1 MPLFVYKA
9 RDELGKQIKGIME
22 AKNREALAIKLSG
35 IGYFVTEIT
44 EQKTALKL
52 SFGQRFTKVSNQDL
66 ILFNVQLANMI
77 AAGLSLLTSLRT
89 LTKQVENRKFRD
101 VIQDVYRSIEA
112 GSTFSDA
119 LAKHPQVFTPLM
131 IQMVH
136 AGEVSGTLDQVM
148 NRLAIFAEHQADLEE
163 KIKGAMVYPI
173 ILVIVGFGVIMFL
186 SIFLI
191 PMFVD
196 VFLKAGVK
204 LPLPTQIVFIF
215 SQIVKKFWYVIIG
228 GFIALAAA
236 LKKYFKTAKGKFL
249 FDKYLLKLPVIGLL
263 ARKLAIARFA
273 RTLSTLTASGVPIL
287 EGLEIV
293 EKVVGNE
300 IIARVIKRVR
310 DGVSEGSKI
319 AEPLRISE
327 EFPPDTIQMIAVGE
341 ESGSLDLMLT
351 KIADYYDTSVNYS
364 VKKLTTLIEP
374 LFLILVGSA
383 VGFLLASVFLPM
395 FEMMKVV
402 K

>member
-1 MPLFVYKA
+1 LPVFVYKA
-9 RDELGKQIKGIME
+9 RDELGKQIKGVME
-22 AKNREALAIKLSG
+22 AKNREALATKLGS
-35 IGYFVTEIT
+35 IGYFVTDIT
-44 EQKTALKL
+44 EQKTAIKL
-52 SFGQRFTKVSNQDL
+52 SFGERFTRVKNEDL

-89 LTKQVENRKFRD
+89 LTKQVENRKFRE

-112 GSTFSDA
+112 GGTFSDS
-119 LAKHPQVFTPLM
+119 LAKHPKVFTPLM
-131 IQMVH
+131 IHMIH
-136 AGEVSGTLDQVM
+136 AGEVSGTLDNVL

-163 KIKGAMVYPI
+163 RIKGAMVYPI
-173 ILVIVGFGVIMFL
+173 ILVIVGFSVIMFL

-196 VFLKAGVK
+196 VFLKAGVT
-204 LPLPTQIVFIF
+204 LPLPTKIVFIF
-215 SQIVKKFWYVIIG
+215 SQIVKKFWYVIIIGIIAFITGIKYYFSTPG
-228 GFIALAAA
+228 GKLV
-236 LKKYFKTAKGKFL
+236 
-249 FDKYLLKLPVIGLL
+249 FDKYLLKLPIIGLL

-273 RTLSTLTASGVPIL
+273 RTLGTLTASGVPIL
-287 EGLEIV
+287 ESLEIV

-310 DGVSEGSKI
+310 EGVSEGSKI

-327 EFPPDTIQMIAVGE
+327 EFPADTIQMIAVGE
-341 ESGSLDLMLT
+341 ESGSLDAMLT
-351 KIADYYDTSVNYS
+351 KIADFYDTSVNYS
-364 VKKLTTLIEP
+364 VKKLTTMIEP

>member
-1 MPLFVYKA
+1 MPLFIYKA
-9 RDELGKQIKGIME
+9 RDEFGKQIKGSME

-52 SFGQRFTKVSNQDL
+52 SFGERFTKVSKQDL

-89 LTKQVENRKFRD
+89 LTKQVENHKFRE

-112 GSTFSDA
+112 GSNFSDA

-131 IQMVH
+131 VQMIH
-136 AGEVSGTLDQVM
+136 AGEVSGTLDQVLS
-148 NRLAIFAEHQADLEE
+148 RLAVFAEHQADLEE

-173 ILVIVGFGVIMFL
+173 ILSVVGVGVIIFL
-186 SIFLI
+186 SLFLI

-204 LPLPTQIVFIF
+204 LPLPTRIVYLF
-215 SQIVKKFWYVIIG
+215 SQIVKQYWYVILA
-228 GFIALAAA
+228 GFIALVVA
-236 LKKYFKTAKGKFL
+236 LRTFFKTPKGKLL
-249 FDKYLLKLPVIGLL
+249 FDKYLLKTPVIGVL

-273 RTLSTLTASGVPIL
+273 RTFATLTASGVPIL
-287 EGLEIV
+287 ECLEIV

-300 IIARVIKRVR
+300 IISRVIKRVR

-341 ESGSLDLMLT
+341 ESGSLDTMLT

-374 LFLILVGSA
+374 LFLIVIGVA
-383 VGFLLASVFLPM
+383 VGFLLMSVFMPM

>member
-1 MPLFVYKA
+1 MPVFVYKA
-9 RDELGKQIKGIME
+9 RDELGKQIKGVME
-22 AKNREALAIKLSG
+22 AKNREALATKLGS
-35 IGYFVTEIT
+35 IGYFVTNIT

-52 SFGQRFTKVSNQDL
+52 SFGERFTKVKTEDL

-89 LTKQVENRKFRD
+89 LTKQVENRKFRE
-101 VIQDVYRSIEA
+101 VIQDVYRNIEA
-112 GSTFSDA
+112 GGTFSDS
-119 LAKHPQVFTPLM
+119 LAKHPKVFTPLM
-131 IQMVH
+131 IHMIH
-136 AGEVSGTLDQVM
+136 AGEVSGTLDQVL

-163 KIKGAMVYPI
+163 RIKGAMVYPI
-173 ILVIVGFGVIMFL
+173 ILVIVGFSVIMFL

-196 VFLKAGVK
+196 VFLKAGVT
-204 LPLPTQIVFIF
+204 LPLPTKIVFIF
-215 SQIVKKFWYVIIG
+215 SQIVKKYWYLLIISG
-228 GFIALAAA
+228 IALMAAI
-236 LKKYFKTAKGKFL
+236 KYYFSTPGGKL
-249 FDKYLLKLPVIGLL
+249 VFDKYLLKLPVIGLL

-273 RTLSTLTASGVPIL
+273 RTLATLTASGVPIL
-287 EGLEIV
+287 ECLEIV

-310 DGVSEGSKI
+310 EGVSEGSKI

-341 ESGSLDLMLT
+341 ESGSLDAMLT
-351 KIADYYDTSVNYS
+351 KIADFYDTSVNYS
-364 VKKLTTLIEP
+364 VKKLTTMIEP

>member
-1 MPLFVYKA
+1 MPVFVYKA
-9 RDELGKQIKGIME
+9 RDELGKQIKGVME
-22 AKNREALAIKLSG
+22 AKNREALAAKLSS
-35 IGYFVTEIT
+35 IGYFVTNIT

-52 SFGQRFTKVSNQDL
+52 SFGERFAKVKTEDL

-89 LTKQVENRKFRD
+89 LTKQVENRKFRE

-112 GSTFSDA
+112 GGTFSDS
-119 LAKHPQVFTPLM
+119 LAKHPKVFTPLM
-131 IQMVH
+131 IHMIH
-136 AGEVSGTLDQVM
+136 AGEVSGTLDKVLD
-148 NRLAIFAEHQADLEE
+148 RLAVFAEHQADLEE
-163 KIKGAMVYPI
+163 RIKGAMVYPI
-173 ILVIVGFGVIMFL
+173 ILVIVGFSVIMFL

-196 VFLKAGVK
+196 VFLKAGVT
-204 LPLPTQIVFIF
+204 LPMPTKIVFIF
-215 SQIVKKFWYVIIG
+215 SQIVKKYWYALIAGVIGLMAGLKYYVNTPG
-228 GFIALAAA
+228 GRL
-236 LKKYFKTAKGKFL
+236 L
-249 FDKYLLKLPVIGLL
+249 FDKYLLKVPVIGLL

-273 RTLSTLTASGVPIL
+273 RTLGTLTASGVPIL
-287 EGLEIV
+287 ECLEIV

-300 IIARVIKRVR
+300 IISRVIKRVR
-310 DGVSEGSKI
+310 EGVSEGTKL

-341 ESGSLDLMLT
+341 ESGSLDVMLT
-351 KIADYYDTSVNYS
+351 KIADFYDTSVNYS
-364 VKKLTTLIEP
+364 VKKLTTMIEP

-395 FEMMKVV
+395 FDMMKVV

>member
-1 MPLFVYKA
+1 MPVFVYKA
-9 RDELGKQIKGIME
+9 RDELGKQIKGVME
-22 AKNREALAIKLSG
+22 AKNREALAGKLSS
-35 IGYFVTEIT
+35 IGYFVTDIT

-52 SFGQRFTKVSNQDL
+52 SFGERFVKVKTEDL

-89 LTKQVENRKFRD
+89 LTKQVENRKFRE

-112 GSTFSDA
+112 GGTFSDA
-119 LAKHPQVFTPLM
+119 LAKHPKIFTPLM
-131 IQMVH
+131 IHMIH
-136 AGEVSGTLDQVM
+136 AGEVSGTLDKVLD
-148 NRLAIFAEHQADLEE
+148 RLAIFAEHQADLEE
-163 KIKGAMVYPI
+163 RIKGAMVYPI
-173 ILVIVGFGVIMFL
+173 ILVIVGFSVIMFL

-196 VFLKAGVK
+196 VFLKAGIT
-204 LPLPTQIVFIF
+204 LPMPTKIVFAF
-215 SQIVKKFWYVIIG
+215 SQIVKKYWYVIIAG
-228 GFIALAAA
+228 GIGLMAGIKHYVNTPGGSL
-236 LKKYFKTAKGKFL
+236 L
-249 FDKYLLKLPVIGLL
+249 FDKYLLKLPVVGVL

-287 EGLEIV
+287 ECLEIV

-300 IIARVIKRVR
+300 IIARVVKRVR
-310 DGVSEGSKI
+310 EGVSEGSKL

-341 ESGSLDLMLT
+341 ESGSLDIMLT
-351 KIADYYDTSVNYS
+351 KIADFYDTSVNYS
-364 VKKLTTLIEP
+364 VKKLTTMIEP
-374 LFLILVGSA
+374 IFLILVGSA

-395 FEMMKVV
+395 FDMMKVV

>member
-1 MPLFVYKA
+1 MPVFVYKA
-9 RDELGKQIKGIME
+9 RDELGKQIKGVME
-22 AKNREALAIKLSG
+22 AKNREALATKLGS
-35 IGYFVTEIT
+35 IGYFVTDIT
-44 EQKTALKL
+44 EQKTAMKL
-52 SFGQRFTKVSNQDL
+52 SFGERFTRVKTEDL

-89 LTKQVENRKFRD
+89 LTKQVENRKFRE

-112 GSTFSDA
+112 GGTFSDS
-119 LAKHPQVFTPLM
+119 LAKHPKVFTPLM
-131 IQMVH
+131 IHMIH
-136 AGEVSGTLDQVM
+136 AGEVSGTLDQVL

-163 KIKGAMVYPI
+163 RIKGAMVYPI
-173 ILVIVGFGVIMFL
+173 ILVIVGFSVIMFL

-196 VFLKAGVK
+196 VFLKAGVT
-204 LPLPTQIVFIF
+204 LPLPTKVVFIF
-215 SQIVKKFWYVIIG
+215 SQIVKKFWYLIIIG
-228 GFIALAAA
+228 IIAFIAGI
-236 LKKYFKTAKGKFL
+236 KYYFSTPGGKL
-249 FDKYLLKLPVIGLL
+249 VFDKYLLKLPVIGLL

-273 RTLSTLTASGVPIL
+273 RTLGTLTASGVPIL
-287 EGLEIV
+287 ESLEIV

-300 IIARVIKRVR
+300 IISRVIKRVR
-310 DGVSEGSKI
+310 EGVSEGSKI

-341 ESGSLDLMLT
+341 ESGSLDAMLT
-351 KIADYYDTSVNYS
+351 KVADFYDTSVNYS
-364 VKKLTTLIEP
+364 VKKLTTMIEP

>member
-1 MPLFVYKA
+1 MPVFVYKA
-9 RDELGKQIKGIME
+9 RDELGKQIKGVME
-22 AKNREALAIKLSG
+22 AKTRESLAAKLSG
-35 IGYFVTEIT
+35 IGYFVTDIV

-52 SFGQRFTKVSNQDL
+52 SFGERFTKVKTEDL

-89 LTKQVENRKFRD
+89 LTKQVENRKFRE

-131 IQMVH
+131 IHMIH
-136 AGEVSGTLDQVM
+136 AGEVSGTLDQVL
-148 NRLAIFAEHQADLEE
+148 NRLAVFAEHQADLEE
-163 KIKGAMVYPI
+163 RIKGAMVYPI
-173 ILVIVGFGVIMFL
+173 ILVIVGFSVIMFL

-196 VFLKAGVK
+196 VFLKAGVT
-204 LPLPTQIVFIF
+204 LPLPTRIVFIF
-215 SQIVKKFWYVIIG
+215 SQIVKKFWYMIIIG
-228 GFIALAAA
+228 GIASMAGI
-236 LKKYFKTAKGKFL
+236 KYYIATPKGKLL

-273 RTLSTLTASGVPIL
+273 RTLGTLTASGVPIL
-287 EGLEIV
+287 ECLEIV

-300 IIARVIKRVR
+300 IISRVIKRVR
-310 DGVSEGSKI
+310 EGVSEGSKI

-341 ESGSLDLMLT
+341 ESGSLDAMLT
-351 KIADYYDTSVNYS
+351 KIADFYDTSVNYS
-364 VKKLTTLIEP
+364 VKKLTTMIEP

>member
-1 MPLFVYKA
+1 MPVFVYKA
-9 RDELGKQIKGIME
+9 RDELGKQIKGVME
-22 AKNREALAIKLSG
+22 AKTREALAAKLGS
-35 IGYFVTEIT
+35 IGYFVTNIT
-44 EQKTALKL
+44 EQKTAIKL
-52 SFGQRFTKVSNQDL
+52 SFGERFIKVRTEDL

-89 LTKQVENRKFRD
+89 LTKQVENRKFRE

-112 GSTFSDA
+112 GGTFSDS
-119 LAKHPQVFTPLM
+119 LAKHPKIFTPLM
-131 IQMVH
+131 IHMIH
-136 AGEVSGTLDQVM
+136 AGEVSGTLDKVLD
-148 NRLAIFAEHQADLEE
+148 RLSVFAEHQADLEE
-163 KIKGAMVYPI
+163 RIKSAMVYPI
-173 ILVIVGFGVIMFL
+173 ILVIVGFSVIMFL

-196 VFLKAGVK
+196 VFLKAGVT
-204 LPLPTQIVFIF
+204 LPLPTKVVFIF
-215 SQIVKKFWYVIIG
+215 SQIVKKYWYALIAGGIG
-228 GFIALAAA
+228 LMAG
-236 LKKYFKTAKGKFL
+236 LKYYVNTSNGRL
-249 FDKYLLKLPVIGLL
+249 VFDKYLLKVPVIGLL

-287 EGLEIV
+287 ECLEIV

-300 IIARVIKRVR
+300 IISRVIKRVR
-310 DGVSEGSKI
+310 EGVSEGAKL

-341 ESGSLDLMLT
+341 ESGSLDVMLT
-351 KIADYYDTSVNYS
+351 KIADFYDTSVNYS

-395 FEMMKVV
+395 FEMMKII

>member
-1 MPLFVYKA
+1 MPVFVYKA
-9 RDELGKQIKGIME
+9 RDELGKQIKGVME
-22 AKNREALAIKLSG
+22 AKTREALAAKLSS
-35 IGYFVTEIT
+35 IGYFVTNIT
-44 EQKTALKL
+44 EQKTAIKI
-52 SFGQRFTKVSNQDL
+52 SFGERFAKVKTEDL

-89 LTKQVENRKFRD
+89 LTKQVENRKFRE

-112 GSTFSDA
+112 GGTFSDS
-119 LAKHPQVFTPLM
+119 LAKHPKVFTPLM
-131 IQMVH
+131 IHMIH
-136 AGEVSGTLDQVM
+136 AGEVSGTLDKVLD
-148 NRLAIFAEHQADLEE
+148 RLAVFAEHQADLEE
-163 KIKGAMVYPI
+163 RIKGAMVYPI
-173 ILVIVGFGVIMFL
+173 ILVIVGFSVIMFL

-196 VFLKAGVK
+196 VFLAAGVT
-204 LPLPTQIVFIF
+204 LPMPTKVVFIF
-215 SQIVKKFWYVIIG
+215 SQIVRKYWYVLITGGIG
-228 GFIALAAA
+228 LMAGI
-236 LKKYFKTAKGKFL
+236 KYYVKTPGGSLL
-249 FDKYLLKLPVIGLL
+249 FDKYLLKVPVIGLL

-273 RTLSTLTASGVPIL
+273 RTLATLTSSGVPIL
-287 EGLEIV
+287 ECLEIV

-341 ESGSLDLMLT
+341 ESGSLDVMLT
-351 KIADYYDTSVNYS
+351 KIADFYDTSVNYS
-364 VKKLTTLIEP
+364 VKKLTTMIEP
-374 LFLILVGSA
+374 IFLILVGSA

-395 FEMMKVV
+395 FDMMKVV

>member
-1 MPLFVYKA
+1 MPVFVYKA
-9 RDELGKQIKGIME
+9 RDELGKQIKGVME
-22 AKNREALAIKLSG
+22 AKNREALATKLGS
-35 IGYFVTEIT
+35 IGYFVTDIT
-44 EQKTALKL
+44 EQKAALKL
-52 SFGQRFTKVSNQDL
+52 SFGERFTKVKTEDL

-89 LTKQVENRKFRD
+89 LTKQVENHKFRE
-101 VIQDVYRSIEA
+101 VIQDVYRNIEA
-112 GSTFSDA
+112 GGTFSDS
-119 LAKHPQVFTPLM
+119 LAKHPKVFTPLM
-131 IQMVH
+131 IHMIH
-136 AGEVSGTLDQVM
+136 AGEVSGTLDNVL

-163 KIKGAMVYPI
+163 RIKGAMVYPV
-173 ILVIVGFGVIMFL
+173 ILVIVGFSVIMFL

-196 VFLKAGVK
+196 VFLKAGVT
-204 LPLPTQIVFIF
+204 LPLPTKVVFIF
-215 SQIVKKFWYVIIG
+215 SQIVKKFWYVIIISGFAIAAGLKYYFATPG
-228 GFIALAAA
+228 GTLV
-236 LKKYFKTAKGKFL
+236 

-273 RTLSTLTASGVPIL
+273 RTLGTLTASGVPIL
-287 EGLEIV
+287 ESLEIV

-300 IIARVIKRVR
+300 IISRVIKRVR
-310 DGVSEGSKI
+310 EGVSEGSKI

-341 ESGSLDLMLT
+341 ESGSLDTMLT
-351 KIADYYDTSVNYS
+351 KVADFYDTSVNYS
-364 VKKLTTLIEP
+364 VKKLTTMIEP

>member
-1 MPLFVYKA
+1 MPVFVYKA
-9 RDELGKQIKGIME
+9 RDELGKQIKGVME
-22 AKNREALAIKLSG
+22 AKNREALATKLGS
-35 IGYFVTEIT
+35 IGYFVTNIT
-44 EQKTALKL
+44 EQKAALKL
-52 SFGQRFTKVSNQDL
+52 SFGERFTKVKTEDL

-89 LTKQVENRKFRD
+89 LTKQVENRKFRE
-101 VIQDVYRSIEA
+101 VIQDVYRNIEA
-112 GSTFSDA
+112 GGTFSDS
-119 LAKHPQVFTPLM
+119 LAKHPKVFTPLM
-131 IQMVH
+131 IHMIH
-136 AGEVSGTLDQVM
+136 AGEVSGTLDNVL

-163 KIKGAMVYPI
+163 RIKGAMVYPI
-173 ILVIVGFGVIMFL
+173 ILVIVGFSVIMFL

-196 VFLKAGVK
+196 VFLKAGVT
-204 LPLPTQIVFIF
+204 LPMPTKVVFIF
-215 SQIVKKFWYVIIG
+215 SQIVKKFWYVIIISGFAIAAGLKYYFATPG
-228 GFIALAAA
+228 GTLV
-236 LKKYFKTAKGKFL
+236 

-273 RTLSTLTASGVPIL
+273 RTLGTLTASGVPIL
-287 EGLEIV
+287 ESLEIV

-300 IIARVIKRVR
+300 IISRVIKRVR
-310 DGVSEGSKI
+310 EGVSEGSKI

-341 ESGSLDLMLT
+341 ESGSLDTMLT
-351 KIADYYDTSVNYS
+351 KVADFYDTSVNYS
-364 VKKLTTLIEP
+364 VKKLTTMIEP

>member
-1 MPLFVYKA
+1 
-9 RDELGKQIKGIME
+9 
-22 AKNREALAIKLSG
+22 
-35 IGYFVTEIT
+35 IT

-52 SFGQRFTKVSNQDL
+52 SFGERFTKVKTEDL

-89 LTKQVENRKFRD
+89 LTKQVENRKFRE

-112 GSTFSDA
+112 GGTFSES
-119 LAKHPQVFTPLM
+119 LAKHPKVFTPLM
-131 IQMVH
+131 IHMIH
-136 AGEVSGTLDQVM
+136 AGEVSGTLDQVL
-148 NRLAIFAEHQADLEE
+148 NRLSIFAEHQADLEE
-163 KIKGAMVYPI
+163 RIKGAMVYPI
-173 ILVIVGFGVIMFL
+173 ILVIVGFSVIMFL

-196 VFLKAGVK
+196 VFLKAGVT
-204 LPLPTQIVFIF
+204 LPLPTKIVFIF
-215 SQIVKKFWYVIIG
+215 SQIVKKFWYMIIIG
-228 GFIALAAA
+228 GFAFAAA
-236 LKKYFKTAKGKFL
+236 LKYYFSTPGGTL
-249 FDKYLLKLPVIGLL
+249 VFDKYLLKLPVIGLL

-273 RTLSTLTASGVPIL
+273 RTLGTLTASGVPIL
-287 EGLEIV
+287 ESLEIV

-310 DGVSEGSKI
+310 EGVSEGSKI

-341 ESGSLDLMLT
+341 ESGSLDSMLT
-351 KIADYYDTSVNYS
+351 KVADFYDTSVNYS
-364 VKKLTTLIEP
+364 VKKLTTMIEP

>member
-1 MPLFVYKA
+1 MAVFVYKA
-9 RDELGKQIKGIME
+9 RDEMGKQIKGVME
-22 AKNREALAIKLSG
+22 AKNREALAAKLGS
-35 IGYFVTEIT
+35 IGYFVTDIT
-44 EQKTALKL
+44 EQKSGIKL
-52 SFGQRFTKVSNQDL
+52 GFGERFVKVKNEDL

-77 AAGLSLLTSLRT
+77 GAGLSLLTSLRT
-89 LTKQVENRKFRD
+89 LTKQVENRKFREI
-101 VIQDVYRSIEA
+101 IQDVYRSIEA
-112 GSTFSDA
+112 GGTFSDA
-119 LAKHPQVFTPLM
+119 LAKHPRVFSKLM
-131 IQMVH
+131 IHMVH
-136 AGEVSGTLDQVM
+136 AGEVSGTLDTVL
-148 NRLAIFAEHQADLEE
+148 NRLAVFAEHQADLEE

-173 ILVIVGFGVIMFL
+173 ILVIVGFAVIMFL

-196 VFLKAGVK
+196 VFTKAGVK
-204 LPLPTQIVFIF
+204 LPLPTQIVYLF
-215 SQIVKKFWYVIIG
+215 SQMVRKFWYLMIV
-228 GFIALAAA
+228 GFIGTAAT
-236 LKKYFKTAKGKFL
+236 LKWYFATPNGTFL

-263 ARKLAIARFA
+263 ARKIAIARFA
-273 RTLSTLTASGVPIL
+273 RTLATLTASGVPIL
-287 EGLEIV
+287 ESLEIV

-300 IIARVIKRVR
+300 IISRVIKRVR
-310 DGVSEGSKI
+310 EGVTEGSKI

-341 ESGSLDLMLT
+341 ESGSLDAMLT
-351 KIADYYDTSVNYS
+351 KIADFYDTNVSYS

-374 LFLILVGSA
+374 VFLILVGSA

>member
-1 MPLFVYKA
+1 MPVFVYKA

-22 AKNREALAIKLSG
+22 AKNREALATKLGS
-35 IGYFVTEIT
+35 IGYFVTDIT
-44 EQKTALKL
+44 EQKAALKL
-52 SFGQRFTKVSNQDL
+52 SFGERFTKVKNEDL

-89 LTKQVENRKFRD
+89 LTKQVENRKFRE

-112 GSTFSDA
+112 GGTFSES
-119 LAKHPQVFTPLM
+119 LARHPKVFTPLM
-131 IQMVH
+131 IHMIH
-136 AGEVSGTLDQVM
+136 AGEVSGTLDNVL

-163 KIKGAMVYPI
+163 RIKGAMVYPI
-173 ILVIVGFGVIMFL
+173 ILVIVGFSVIMFL

-196 VFLKAGVK
+196 VFLKAGVT
-204 LPLPTQIVFIF
+204 LPLPTKVVFIF
-215 SQIVKKFWYVIIG
+215 SQIVKKFWYVIIIS
-228 GFIALAAA
+228 GFAIAAG
-236 LKKYFKTAKGKFL
+236 LKYYFSTPNGTL
-249 FDKYLLKLPVIGLL
+249 IFDKYLLKLPVIGLL

-273 RTLSTLTASGVPIL
+273 RTLGTLTASGVPIL
-287 EGLEIV
+287 ESLEIV

-310 DGVSEGSKI
+310 EGVSEGSKI

-341 ESGSLDLMLT
+341 ESGSLDAMLT
-351 KIADYYDTSVNYS
+351 KIADFYDTNVNYS
-364 VKKLTTLIEP
+364 VKKLTTMIEP

>member
-1 MPLFVYKA
+1 MAVFVYKA
-9 RDELGKQIKGIME
+9 RDEMGKQIKGVME
-22 AKNREALAIKLSG
+22 AKNREALASKLGS
-35 IGYFVTEIT
+35 IGYFVTDIT
-44 EQKTALKL
+44 EQKSGIKL
-52 SFGQRFTKVSNQDL
+52 GFGDRFVKVKNEDL

-77 AAGLSLLTSLRT
+77 GAGLSLLTSLRT
-89 LTKQVENRKFRD
+89 LTKQVENRKFREI
-101 VIQDVYRSIEA
+101 IQDVYRGIEA
-112 GSTFSDA
+112 GGTFSDA
-119 LAKHPQVFTPLM
+119 LAKHPRVFNKLT
-131 IQMVH
+131 IHMVH
-136 AGEVSGTLDQVM
+136 AGEVSGTLDTVL

-173 ILVIVGFGVIMFL
+173 ILVIVGFSVIMFL

-204 LPLPTQIVFIF
+204 LPMPTQIVFIF
-215 SQIVKKFWYVIIG
+215 SQIVRKFWYVIIA
-228 GFIALAAA
+228 GFIGVWVT
-236 LKKYFKTAKGKFL
+236 LKWYFATPAGTL
-249 FDKYLLKLPVIGLL
+249 MFDKYLLKVPVVGVL
-263 ARKLAIARFA
+263 ARKIAIARFA
-273 RTLSTLTASGVPIL
+273 RTLATLTASGVPIL
-287 EGLEIV
+287 ESLEIV

-300 IIARVIKRVR
+300 IIARVIRRVR
-310 DGVSEGSKI
+310 EGVTEGSKI

-341 ESGSLDLMLT
+341 ESGSLDTMLT
-351 KIADYYDTSVNYS
+351 KIADFYDTNVSYS

-374 LFLILVGSA
+374 VFLILVGSA

-395 FEMMKVV
+395 FDMMKVV

>member
-1 MPLFVYKA
+1 MPVFVYKA
-9 RDELGKQIKGIME
+9 RDELGKQIKGVME
-22 AKNREALAIKLSG
+22 AKNREALAGKLSS
-35 IGYFVTEIT
+35 IGYFVTDIT

-52 SFGQRFTKVSNQDL
+52 SFGERFVKVKTEDL

-89 LTKQVENRKFRD
+89 LTKQVENRKFRE

-112 GSTFSDA
+112 GGTFSDS
-119 LAKHPQVFTPLM
+119 LAKHPKVFTPLM
-131 IQMVH
+131 IHMIH
-136 AGEVSGTLDQVM
+136 AGEVSGTLDKVLD
-148 NRLAIFAEHQADLEE
+148 RLAIFAEHQADLEE
-163 KIKGAMVYPI
+163 RIKGAMVYPI
-173 ILVIVGFGVIMFL
+173 ILVIVGFSVIMFL

-196 VFLKAGVK
+196 VFLKAGVT
-204 LPLPTQIVFIF
+204 LPMPTKVVFIF
-215 SQIVKKFWYVIIG
+215 SQIVKKYWYVLIAGGIG
-228 GFIALAAA
+228 LMAGI
-236 LKKYFKTAKGKFL
+236 KYYVNTPGGRLL
-249 FDKYLLKLPVIGLL
+249 FDKYLLKVPVIGLL

-273 RTLSTLTASGVPIL
+273 RTLATLTASGVPIL
-287 EGLEIV
+287 ECLEIV

-300 IIARVIKRVR
+300 IISRVIKRVR
-310 DGVSEGSKI
+310 EGVSEGSKI

-341 ESGSLDLMLT
+341 ESGSLDIMLT

-364 VKKLTTLIEP
+364 VKKLTTMIEP

>member
-1 MPLFVYKA
+1 MPVFVYKA
-9 RDELGKQIKGIME
+9 RDELGKQIKGVME
-22 AKNREALAIKLSG
+22 AKNREALATKLGS
-35 IGYFVTEIT
+35 IGYFVTDIT

-52 SFGQRFTKVSNQDL
+52 SFGERFTKVKTEDL

-89 LTKQVENRKFRD
+89 LTKQVENRKFRE

-112 GSTFSDA
+112 GGTFSDS
-119 LAKHPQVFTPLM
+119 LAKHPKVFTPLM
-131 IQMVH
+131 IHMIH
-136 AGEVSGTLDQVM
+136 AGEVSGTLDQVL

-163 KIKGAMVYPI
+163 RIKGAMVYPI
-173 ILVIVGFGVIMFL
+173 ILVIVGFSVIMFL

-196 VFLKAGVK
+196 VFLKAGVT
-204 LPLPTQIVFIF
+204 LPLPTKVVFIF
-215 SQIVKKFWYVIIG
+215 SQIVKKYWYVIIISGIAVAAGLKYYFSTPG
-228 GFIALAAA
+228 GKL
-236 LKKYFKTAKGKFL
+236 L
-249 FDKYLLKLPVIGLL
+249 FDKYLLKVPIIGLL

-273 RTLSTLTASGVPIL
+273 RTLGTLTSSGVPIL
-287 EGLEIV
+287 ECLEIV

-310 DGVSEGSKI
+310 EGVSEGSKI

-341 ESGSLDLMLT
+341 ESGSLDAMLT
-351 KIADYYDTSVNYS
+351 KVADFYDTSVNYS
-364 VKKLTTLIEP
+364 VKKLTTMIEP